1 MTNGQRV
8 SIFTAPSVEALIH
21 RLAERLYRLCRKSA
35 RDRWWWCRKQERQD
49 IKALAHGT
57 RSLVSEW
64 APGLRCHVRVA
75 WRRPHRR
82 RLKPSIYLL
91 VDFHQV
97 STFTEDDWIQACHEA
112 TPDRCRSLME
122 IRKQVTLEIRLGG
135 LPSFRRSPW
144 QRAVRKAD
152 SWRFD
157 PEYLSPTQELIQQLR
172 QKGNEEGAAHLQ
184 AKLDALPPEVQR
196 RRAKRGAFH
205 WRTAWLQPQEEKA
218 EDLRFLLTLILLQ
231 EEMIPEDLR
240 AQAAN
245 YLKRFRGVS
254 DAGTAFLVLDKLRR
268 QFTEPEDW
276 RALAEYIKLV
286 VRGETKKEGPD
297 HRTAGEDPTEID
309 EQEDPSVGIVP
320 ISTDRELAES
330 YEEDVRRANR
340 EALNRPRGRDWASP
354 SRYSVEMAV
363 YQLDSEGWKIS
374 PDTLYDW
381 IHARKLSAWQEKG
394 WWRLDGDCLEEAR
407 RLLRER
413 QERRVLMKGLVQ
425 IGKSPEAARKFL
437 QRRRQARK
445 TPVEIAHE
453 VKEGKRP

>member
-1 MTNGQRV
+1 MPEKQGVTNGHGV

-21 RLAERLYRLCRKSA
+21 RLVERLYRLCRKSA

-97 STFTEDDWIQACHEA
+97 STFTEDDWVQACHEA

-135 LPSFRRSPW
+135 LSSFRRSPW

-196 RRAKRGAFH
+196 RRAK
-205 WRTAWLQPQEEKA
+205 
-218 EDLRFLLTLILLQ
+218 
-231 EEMIPEDLR
+231 
-240 AQAAN
+240 
-245 YLKRFRGVS
+245 
-254 DAGTAFLVLDKLRR
+254 
-268 QFTEPEDW
+268 
-276 RALAEYIKLV
+276 LV

-297 HRTAGEDPTEID
+297 RRTAGEDPLEID
-309 EQEDPSVGIVP
+309 KQEDPSVGIVP

-340 EALNRPRGRDWASP
+340 EALNRPRVRDWASP

-381 IHARKLSAWQEKG
+381 IRPRKLSAWQEKG

-413 QERRVLMKGLVQ
+413 QERRVLMKGLAQ
-425 IGKSPEAARKFL
+425 IGKSPEAAKKFL
-437 QRRRQARK
+437 QRRRQAGK
-445 TPVEIAHE
+445 TPEEIAHE

>member
-1 MTNGQRV
+1 MPEKQGVTNGHGV

-21 RLAERLYRLCRKSA
+21 RLVERLYRLCRKSA

-97 STFTEDDWIQACHEA
+97 STFTEDDWVQACHEA

-135 LPSFRRSPW
+135 LSSFRRSPW

-196 RRAKRGAFH
+196 RRAK
-205 WRTAWLQPQEEKA
+205 
-218 EDLRFLLTLILLQ
+218 
-231 EEMIPEDLR
+231 
-240 AQAAN
+240 
-245 YLKRFRGVS
+245 
-254 DAGTAFLVLDKLRR
+254 
-268 QFTEPEDW
+268 
-276 RALAEYIKLV
+276 LV

-297 HRTAGEDPTEID
+297 RRTAGEDPLEID
-309 EQEDPSVGIVP
+309 KQEDPSVGIVP

-340 EALNRPRGRDWASP
+340 EALNRPRVRDWASP
-354 SRYSVEMAV
+354 A
-363 YQLDSEGWKIS
+363 
-374 PDTLYDW
+374 LY
-381 IHARKLSAWQEKG
+381 
-394 WWRLDGDCLEEAR
+394 
-407 RLLRER
+407 
-413 QERRVLMKGLVQ
+413 
-425 IGKSPEAARKFL
+425 P
-437 QRRRQARK
+437 
-445 TPVEIAHE
+445 
-453 VKEGKRP
+453 